1 MNIEIISKPELDEF
15 RQSLI
20 EELKDILDF
29 AFTRTKWIRTA
40 EAKELLS
47 CSAAT
52 IKNFRNRNI
61 LPYSKLGGSYFY
73 PRHEIDR
80 ILDDKLVRPVKTSQ
94 ENGNVKTIHTKK
106 DRC

>member
-1 MNIEIISKPELDEF
+1 MNIEIISRDELESF
-15 RQSLI
+15 RQSLLGD
-20 EELKDILDF
+20 LKEILDF

-52 IKNFRNRNI
+52 LKNLRLKNI

-80 ILDDKLVRPVKTSQ
+80 ILDKNKVHPVNPSNEDENDKTVHPK
-94 ENGNVKTIHTKK
+94 
-106 DRC
+106 